1 MNSLRGILWMVLLG
15 ISFLLWQAW
24 MTDYVYPKPQGQE
37 AVPQRSSDVPQANTG
52 TPADLPTA
60 QQADGTAP
68 TTASAVEAGT
78 PAAASA
84 NPIRVRT
91 DLLDISIDPQGG
103 TVSVADLLAYRV
115 DAKQAEPKVRLLD
128 NHAATWFVAQSGLVS
143 AAGPAPN
150 HQTLFQSAAQDYQLA
165 EGQNQLEVPLTWQND
180 QGLKVTKTLVFTRG
194 SYLISERWQIDNGG
208 SQPFQGNAYEQLQ
221 RAAPPS
227 VSWSIT
233 NPQSYSFVG
242 AAWYSEEEKFE
253 KLAFDKFEKSPLSR
267 DITGGWAAMLQ
278 HYFFAAWIP
287 PANEAVRYETKVVQD
302 FAGPRFLVRALSPQF
317 TVAAGASLTRES
329 RLYVGP
335 KLQNN
340 LAAIAPGMP
349 YVIDYGKVTFI
360 SEPLFWLLNQLHK
373 LVNNWG
379 LAIVLVVVILK
390 LLLYP
395 LSEMQYRSMAKLR
408 KLQPRIEEL
417 KNRYGED
424 RQKFNQAM
432 LELYQKEKANPA
444 SGCLP
449 LLLTIPVFI
458 ALYWVLLESVEL
470 RHAPFYGWIQN
481 LSERDPYFILPALN
495 ALTMWLTQK
504 LSPAPAGMDPLQQK
518 VLMYMPLILSLTFA
532 FFPSGLVLY
541 WTVNGALGL
550 LQQWIIIRR
559 YEAKETKA
567 VKA

>member
-15 ISFLLWQAW
+15 VSFLLWQAW
-24 MTDYVYPKPQGQE
+24 MTDYVYPKPTTQAPAPAAQSDLPSTTAGQ
-37 AVPQRSSDVPQANTG
+37 AADVPSASQSTEPGAA
-52 TPADLPTA
+52 PSSVADA
-60 QQADGTAP
+60 A
-68 TTASAVEAGT
+68 TAST
-78 PAAASA
+78 DKHP
-84 NPIRVRT
+84 PIRVRT
-91 DLLDISIDPQGG
+91 DLLDLQIEPVGG
-103 TVSVADLLAYRV
+103 SVSVVDLLAYRV
-115 DAKQAEPKVRLLD
+115 DAKKPEPKVRLFD
-128 NHAATWFVAQSGLVS
+128 NQAATWFVAQSGLVS
-143 AAGPAPN
+143 TDGTAPN
-150 HQTLFQSAAQDYQLA
+150 HQALFQSASQDYQLA
-165 EGQNQLEVPLTWQND
+165 EGQNQIEVPLTWQND

-194 SYLISERWQIDNGG
+194 SYLITERWTIDNQTG
-208 SQPFQGNAYEQLQ
+208 QPFKGNAYEQLQ
-221 RAAPPS
+221 RAAPPH
-227 VSWSIT
+227 VSWSLT

-253 KLAFDKFEKSPLSR
+253 KLAFDKFEKDPLAR

-287 PANEAVRYETKVVQD
+287 PANEAVRYESRMVPD
-302 FAGPRFLVRALSPQF
+302 PAGPRYLVRALSP
-317 TVAAGASLTRES
+317 VLSVPAGDTLNRES

-335 KLQNN
+335 KLQND
-340 LAAIAPGMP
+340 LAAIAPGLP
-349 YVIDYGKVTFI
+349 YVIDYGKITFI

-379 LAIVLVVVILK
+379 LAIVLVVVFLK
-390 LLLYP
+390 LALYP
-395 LSEMQYRSMAKLR
+395 LSEMQYRSMAKMR
-408 KLQPRIEEL
+408 KLQPRIQEL
-417 KNRYGED
+417 QQRYGED
-424 RQKFNQAM
+424 RQKLNQAM

-541 WTVNGALGL
+541 WTVNGTLGL

-559 YEAKETKA
+559 YEAKEPKA
-567 VKA
+567 A